1 MPKIKQ
7 NTFLVHSLSVA
18 LCTTIAITFAHADEA
33 QSDRGSWVGVVS
45 SDGAAVRCGA
55 NDSYYP
61 VAVVKTGDM
70 VVVTGKRQDW
80 LKIETSGRVFN
91 DAIGYIEYPTDNTA
105 TIVVNGNTGEAL
117 TDTEVLGNNIESQEL
132 YLSWRSICMLAPGEK
147 IEIISSE
154 TTDPGT
160 LHRESYVVHTVKMPD
175 SGSAW
180 IHTSNLRRATESQVA
195 AYYGADE
202 DGSRFIEISLMSN
215 NRAKDGDGETST
227 SGSEN
232 IDALAQNTA
241 GPLEPI
247 TLAELEARWDTI
259 TTEPIMGAEL
269 SPLLSLYSEL
279 LSADEGDLVV
289 ERVAG
294 GRIKQLRV
302 WERLQGQRI
311 RINSLKEK
319 MAIQSGDVDEYKSIM
334 SVYGEYTVI
343 GKLALSNMF
352 DGKIRPF
359 MFRVLDQK
367 SGRTLGYLPV
377 NKEFELSSLLGQT
390 VGIRGE
396 NIWDPTWRVNVV
408 GIERFDI
415 LSPTTAIVTPDIQ

>member
-1 MPKIKQ
+1 
-7 NTFLVHSLSVA
+7 
-18 LCTTIAITFAHADEA
+18 
-33 QSDRGSWVGVVS
+33 
-45 SDGAAVRCGA
+45 
-55 NDSYYP
+55 
-61 VAVVKTGDM
+61 
-70 VVVTGKRQDW
+70 
-80 LKIETSGRVFN
+80 
-91 DAIGYIEYPTDNTA
+91 
-105 TIVVNGNTGEAL
+105 
-117 TDTEVLGNNIESQEL
+117 
-132 YLSWRSICMLAPGEK
+132 
-147 IEIISSE
+147 
-154 TTDPGT
+154 
-160 LHRESYVVHTVKMPD
+160 
-175 SGSAW
+175 
-180 IHTSNLRRATESQVA
+180 
-195 AYYGADE
+195 
-202 DGSRFIEISLMSN
+202 MSN
-215 NRAKDGDGETST
+215 NRAKSGDDETST

-232 IDALAQNTA
+232 SDALAQNTA
-241 GPLEPI
+241 GPFEPI

-259 TTEPIMGAEL
+259 TTEPIMEAEL

-279 LSADEGDLVV
+279 LSTDEGDLVV

-334 SVYGEYTVI
+334 SMYGEYTIV

-377 NKEFELSSLLGQT
+377 NKEFELSGLLGQT